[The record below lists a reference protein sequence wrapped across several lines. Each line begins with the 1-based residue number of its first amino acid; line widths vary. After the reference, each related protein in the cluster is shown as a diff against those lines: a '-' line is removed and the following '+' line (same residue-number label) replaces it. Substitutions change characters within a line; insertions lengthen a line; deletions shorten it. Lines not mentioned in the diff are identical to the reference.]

1 MQGTFESQ
9 LYACGKKPLPQKI
22 VFDGDTYRLQKV
34 FKHDFFAATALYEL
48 PKISK
53 SAKTQNPNKIIL
65 KLNRSQHL
73 LGLPLAWLGEF
84 LCRHQVDILQRLK
97 NLRGIPHF
105 LSHYGKTGFI
115 YEFIEGQRLDSE
127 KKIPDDFFDKLLNL
141 LREIHQRNVVYLDL
155 NKKDNIIIG
164 SDGRPYLIDF
174 QISLYI
180 PKRLLLSRRLSKY
193 LKDNLQAADI
203 YHLFKHKCKLSPELL
218 RPEEQK
224 LSQQVCILVRLH
236 RHAATPL
243 RELRRAL
250 LKFLLSKGLMKT
262 QKIPPHSQENK
273 ADGLLK

>member
-115 YEFIEGQRLDSE
+115 YEFIEGQRLDS
-127 KKIPDDFFDKLLNL
+127 
-141 LREIHQRNVVYLDL
+141 
-155 NKKDNIIIG
+155 
-164 SDGRPYLIDF
+164 S
-174 QISLYI
+174 IS
-180 PKRLLLSRRLSKY
+180 SGKY
-193 LKDNLQAADI
+193 TSEM
-203 YHLFKHKCKLSPELL
+203 LFTS
-218 RPEEQK
+218 
-224 LSQQVCILVRLH
+224 
-236 RHAATPL
+236 T
-243 RELRRAL
+243 
-250 LKFLLSKGLMKT
+250 
-262 QKIPPHSQENK
+262 
-273 ADGLLK
+273 